1 MSIEKSKELQERIVI
16 TIFEN
21 APENWDKYCQ
31 YLELIPLDDDFDN
44 SLLSV
49 WFNGSEEMDYKI
61 NASNEYALYK
71 LFAELNTI
79 MVNKEKEELYFK
91 NTSQNKL
98 RIGVTN
104 RAFPKKCVTII

>member
-44 SLLSV
+44 SLSCHR
-49 WFNGSEEMDYKI
+49 GGED
-61 NASNEYALYK
+61 
-71 LFAELNTI
+71 
-79 MVNKEKEELYFK
+79 
-91 NTSQNKL
+91 
-98 RIGVTN
+98 
-104 RAFPKKCVTII
+104 AF